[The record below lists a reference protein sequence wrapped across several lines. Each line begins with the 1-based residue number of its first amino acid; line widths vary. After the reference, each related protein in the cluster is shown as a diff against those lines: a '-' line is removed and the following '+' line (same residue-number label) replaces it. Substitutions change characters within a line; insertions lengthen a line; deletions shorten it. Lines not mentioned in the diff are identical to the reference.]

1 VNAKLHAEASSL
13 RGQLDT
19 ANKLLAAPDKPA
31 LDNALHMA
39 LQVRPAYARQGRTSN
54 TSNNRHTTCRGR
66 WLCRKCKTASASNII

>member
-1 VNAKLHAEASSL
+1 MHAPGCMLQESREANAKLHAEASSL

-39 LQVRPAYARQGRTSN
+39 LQVCAAAAIAKANAPAAGVRP
-54 TSNNRHTTCRGR
+54 CM
-66 WLCRKCKTASASNII
+66 L